1 MRPTDKGLQPESGFL
16 ESRLEQMPELQSGSM
31 PQYEIIE
38 YSPVIDSANMAPENW
53 MKMARDISANYSRFD
68 GFVILHGTDTMA
80 YTSSVLPFMMPGL
93 GKPVVLTGSQ
103 LPLGHFRN
111 DARENLKTAMLF
123 AANTGVPEVCIFF
136 GEVLLRGCRA
146 TKISATRLDAF
157 ESPNYPALGTA
168 ETSLEVFANRLRP
181 APTPSDSV
189 KIESIRSSEIAT
201 FRLFPGMSPEV
212 LQNVLQRPLKALI
225 LESYGV
231 GNGPSANRRFL
242 SAIESAHK
250 DGIVLVNCTQCRHGC
265 VSQSEYEVGRS
276 LADAGVVSGRDM
288 TIEATI
294 AKLLYLFSR
303 DLPAD
308 KVRSMFGE
316 SLVGELTPEQPGSES
331 HDGIPDAS
339 DGYSVTIR
347 GTAT

>member
-1 MRPTDKGLQPESGFL
+1 MRPTERGLQPESGYL
-16 ESRLEQMPELQSGSM
+16 ESQLRLMPELQSDSM

-38 YSPVIDSANMAPENW
+38 YNPVIDSANMAPENW
-53 MKMARDISANYSRFD
+53 MKIASDVAANYSKFD

-80 YTSSVLPFMMPGL
+80 YTSSALPFMMPGL
-93 GKPVVLTGSQ
+93 GKPVILTGSQ

-111 DARENLKTAMLF
+111 DGRENLKTAMLF
-123 AANTGVPEVCIFF
+123 AANSTVPEVCIFF

-146 TKISATRLDAF
+146 TKTSATRLDAF

-168 ETSLEVFANRLRP
+168 ETALEVFANRLRP
-181 APTPSDSV
+181 TPAHDETL

-212 LQNVLQRPLKALI
+212 LQNVLMRPLKALI

-231 GNGPSANRRFL
+231 GNGPASNKRFL
-242 SAIESAHK
+242 SAIESAHR

-303 DLPAD
+303 DLLAE
-308 KVRSMFGE
+308 KVREMIGQ
-316 SLVGELTPEQPGSES
+316 SLVGELTPEDANAEDSD
-331 HDGIPDAS
+331 DGS
-339 DGYSVTIR
+339 DGHSITIR
-347 GTAT
+347 GQAT